1 MKLWSSSFGIIS
13 ILVSMLSGMGI
24 SGVNESNIQYHVAP
38 DCVSTSDFIENN
50 FQTFV
55 SSYNE
60 SVEDSNLLLN
70 ATHVESK
77 KSVTNLD
84 DNSQAIYLDF
94 NDDNGYALIG
104 NNYLILDFATTGDL
118 YYLKDV
124 DNLLFTQTDG
134 FVYETE
140 FGYAR
145 YDFEYPSEKDL
156 ENTKFNRFYDGQLT
170 YKGKGSGM
178 IENSEN
184 YIRDRYGSGFKS
196 YEIKLKTYQNVL
208 QDIYSVYFNKKTGIG
223 EGNCTLSAMFGVM
236 QYFRDYKSM
245 KKLPTG
251 EIKIIPENDYFYKS
265 VIRNYSGY
273 EVKVP
278 KIYEKIRKNAI
289 NYGYTTEST
298 VISSLNM
305 ANIFTNTMRDF
316 GYSTKTFQKYA
327 NMVIFWSF
335 GSQVKS
341 EIDAGYPT
349 IWNTL
354 GGQYG
359 AHSLVVKGYRQ
370 FYRDRWFLFFKW
382 REYKNLMIVNDN
394 HGYTDTYF
402 DLDAYGR
409 NLFGGE
415 GLGTFLKVR
424 NYAYY

>member
-1 MKLWSSSFGIIS
+1 
-13 ILVSMLSGMGI
+13 
-24 SGVNESNIQYHVAP
+24 
-38 DCVSTSDFIENN
+38 
-50 FQTFV
+50 
-55 SSYNE
+55 
-60 SVEDSNLLLN
+60 
-70 ATHVESK
+70 
-77 KSVTNLD
+77 
-84 DNSQAIYLDF
+84 
-94 NDDNGYALIG
+94 
-104 NNYLILDFATTGDL
+104 
-118 YYLKDV
+118 
-124 DNLLFTQTDG
+124 
-134 FVYETE
+134 
-140 FGYAR
+140 
-145 YDFEYPSEKDL
+145 
-156 ENTKFNRFYDGQLT
+156 
-170 YKGKGSGM
+170 M

-335 GSQVKS
+335 GSQVKA

-354 GGQYG
+354 GGQYR

-382 REYKNLMIVNDN
+382 REYRNLMIVNDN

>member
-1 MKLWSSSFGIIS
+1 MKLWSSSFGITS

-50 FQTFV
+50 FQAFV

-60 SVEDSNLLLN
+60 GVEDRNLHLN
-70 ATHVESK
+70 ATYVESK
-77 KSVTNLD
+77 KSVTNID

-124 DNLLFTQTDG
+124 DNILFTQTDG

-145 YDFEYPSEKDL
+145 YDFEYPTEKDL
-156 ENTKFNRFYDGQLT
+156 ANTKFNRAYNGQDS
-170 YKGKGSGM
+170 YGSGK
-178 IENSEN
+178 ITNPDS
-184 YIRDRYGSGFKS
+184 YIKDRYGSGFSS
-196 YEIKLKTYQNVL
+196 YEVKLKDYQNVV
-208 QDIYSVYFNKKTGIG
+208 QNSYSIYWNRKTGFG

-236 QYFRDYKSM
+236 QYFRDHKSM

-265 VIRNYSGY
+265 AIKDYYVHESIKENI
-273 EVKVP
+273 P
-278 KIYEKIRKNAI
+278 KIYAKIRENAI
-289 NYGYTTEST
+289 KFGYTTEST

-327 NMVIFWSF
+327 NMIIFWSF
-335 GSQVKS
+335 GWQVKA

-394 HGYTDTYF
+394 HKFTDSYF

-424 NYAYY
+424 NYAY